1 MQLNINTILAK
12 WLVGFKSMTR
22 QTVFF
27 CEIRI
32 MYISRII
39 LKNWKNFKEADV
51 PITERVFVV
60 GPNASGKSNFLD
72 VFRFLRDISKP
83 GGGLQKAVLERGG
96 ISKIRCLAA
105 RQFPN
110 VEIEIQLSEFGES
123 EPVWK
128 YSLGIKQEVRGYRQP
143 LLTHEK
149 VWKGSKLILDRPDKD
164 DKKDQERLT
173 QTHLEQI
180 NANKDFREINKY
192 LESIV
197 YLHLLPQLL
206 KHPQSFT
213 GPDLPGDPFGK
224 GFLERISKVNEK
236 TRNAW
241 LRKIQ
246 SALKIAV
253 PQFKEFN
260 YTEENGRPHLEAVY
274 EHWRPKAGKQRE
286 EQFSDGTL
294 RLIGLLWSLQEGDGL
309 LLLEEPELSL
319 NGAIVAK
326 IPALIYKLQKPKR
339 RQIILTSHSTD
350 LLNDRGISLDEILLL
365 EPTHEGTLVRIAA
378 SVPEIKAMLDGGMTP
393 AAAILPRTK
402 PKNINQLTIGF

>member
-1 MQLNINTILAK
+1 
-12 WLVGFKSMTR
+12 
-22 QTVFF
+22 
-27 CEIRI
+27 
-32 MYISRII
+32 MYISRVI
-39 LKNWKNFKEADV
+39 LKNWKNFKEIDV
-51 PITERVFVV
+51 AITERVFVV

-72 VFRFLRDISKP
+72 VFRFLRDIAKP
-83 GGGLQKAVLERGG
+83 GGGLQKAVTERGG

-110 VEIEIQLSEFGES
+110 VEIEIHISEYGDTKAL
-123 EPVWK
+123 WK
-128 YSLGIKQEVRGYRQP
+128 YSIGIKQEVRGYRLP

-149 VWKGSKLILDRPDKD
+149 VWQGDKLILNRPDGED
-164 DKKDQERLT
+164 NKDQERLT

-180 NANKDFREINKY
+180 NSNIKFREINKY
-192 LESIV
+192 LENTV

-236 TRNAW
+236 TRSAW

-246 SALKIAV
+246 EALRIAV

-260 YTEENGRPHLEAVY
+260 YTEESGRPHLEAVY

-319 NGAIVAK
+319 NGAIVAR
-326 IPALIYKLQKPKR
+326 IPALIFKLQKPKK
-339 RQIILTSHSTD
+339 RQIILTSHSSD
-350 LLNDRGISLDEILLL
+350 LLNDRGISLNEIILL
-365 EPTHEGTLVRIAA
+365 EPTVEGTSIRIAA
-378 SVPEIKAMLDGGMTP
+378 NIPEIKAMLDGGMTP
-393 AAAILPRTK
+393 GAAILPRTK
-402 PKNINQLTIGF
+402 PKNINQLTLGI

>member
-1 MQLNINTILAK
+1 
-12 WLVGFKSMTR
+12 
-22 QTVFF
+22 
-27 CEIRI
+27 
-32 MYISRII
+32 MYISRI
-39 LKNWKNFKEADV
+39 KMHNWKNFKEVDI
-51 PITERVFVV
+51 PLTERVFVV
-60 GPNASGKSNFLD
+60 GPNASGKSNLLD

-83 GGGLQKAVLERGG
+83 GGGLQNAVLERGG

-105 RQFPN
+105 RTFPD
-110 VEIEIQLSEFGES
+110 VEIEIHISESGNNA
-123 EPVWK
+123 PIWK
-128 YSLGIKQEVRGYRQP
+128 YSIGIKQEIRGYRQP
-143 LLTHEK
+143 YLTHEK
-149 VWKGSKLILDRPDKD
+149 VWKGNEIILDRPDKE
-164 DKKDQERLT
+164 DKKDKERLT

-180 NANKDFREINKY
+180 NANKDFREINRF
-192 LESIV
+192 LEIVV
-197 YLHLLPQLL
+197 YLHLIPQLL

-241 LRKIQ
+241 LKKIE

-260 YTEENGRPHLEAVY
+260 YTEISGRPHLEAIY
-274 EHWRPKAGKQRE
+274 DHWRPKAGKQRE

-319 NGAIVAK
+319 NGAIVSK
-326 IPALIYKLQKPKR
+326 IPSLIYKLQKPKK
-339 RQIILTSHSTD
+339 RQIILTSHSND

-365 EPTHEGTLVRIAA
+365 LPTVEGTTIKTA
-378 SVPEIKAMLDGGMTP
+378 SSLPEIKAMLAGGMTP
-393 AAAILPRTK
+393 GSAILPQTK
-402 PKNINQLTIGF
+402 PQKINQLTIGF